1 MCTGNKRMER
11 ERGVALIFTLAM
23 LGLLMMLLLAFVG
36 SMSVKKTVSSN
47 AANKRQLDL
56 LVNSAVS
63 RLRLHL
69 EDSEKAGKNLDET
82 VSSTDDSDT
91 LSDGSSPGAAD
102 RV

>member
-1 MCTGNKRMER
+1 MER

-69 EDSEKAGKNLDET
+69 EDSEKAGKTWMKQSAVRMT
-82 VSSTDDSDT
+82 VT
-91 LSDGSSPGAAD
+91 L
-102 RV
+102 